1 MADLIGGAIKKS
13 VKNVNNSFATIYM
26 FFAFLL
32 LLFIRVYLVKLAYNT
47 IVPKIMKDNN
57 VYKLT
62 YLDALFVVILLMR

>member
-13 VKNVNNSFATIYM
+13 VKNVDNSFGIIYM

>member
-1 MADLIGGAIKKS
+1 MTDLIGGAIKQS
-13 VKNVNNSFATIYM
+13 VKNLDNSFGIIYM